1 MASGNFQSNTGVNC
15 NLRVEWTSSS
25 NVADNTSTVNVKV
38 YLVHNSLYNVSKT
51 LTINCL
57 GQSYSVA
64 TPVINTTAS
73 GNKTLLANKTFT
85 VSHNSDGTKSGTISA
100 TINSFNVTYSG
111 TYIGNLSTSGTATL
125 DNIPRATQPTL
136 SASSVEMG
144 KTVTINCP
152 RASGAFTHKLWYL
165 MGNTGWVVIAN
176 NVGTS
181 YTWTVPLALAN
192 QIPNSTSGTVTIAVE
207 TFKGSE
213 LIGEKRVSLNVT
225 VPSSVVPSISGVTCT
240 EPTGNLTKYQAYVQ
254 GKSTCKVTATAAGS
268 YSSTITSYKIEA
280 NGSTYTSNGSTT
292 GILNTVGSNTIK
304 VTVTDSRG
312 RTSTKSTTITVIAYT
327 SPTIVTLTAYRC
339 LSDGTLDEDGAYI
352 KITFATSITSLNNA
366 NARNLT
372 LSAKKSTDT
381 SYTTLET
388 HQAYSANRTVVISKI
403 GTVNI
408 DGNTSYDIRITAQ
421 DDFSTASK
429 TVQVGTSFTL
439 IDFRNTGKGI
449 SFGKVSE
456 SDAFECGLPA
466 QFKNTVDFEK
476 PIKYKNVGSASID
489 SNGTVDVSGL
499 EEGSKLHIE
508 VALKISG
515 STQGIFAFDIS
526 KNNGEYRYGSGYCY
540 DNNYKGAVFILESG
554 QKISLDKSWSRIY
567 SGGSAITLSGTI
579 YVYVA

>member
-15 NLRVEWTSSS
+15 NIRVEWSSTT
-25 NVADNTSTVNVKV
+25 NVADNTSSVRVKV

-73 GNKTLLANKTFT
+73 GNKTLLADKSFT
-85 VSHNSDGTKSGTISA
+85 VQHNSDGTKSGTISA

-125 DNIPRATQPTL
+125 DNIPRSTQPTL
-136 SASSVEMG
+136 SASTVEMG
-144 KTVTINCP
+144 KTITINCP
-152 RASGAFTHKLWYL
+152 RASGSFKHKLWYL
-165 MGNTGWVVIAN
+165 MGNTGWVVIAE

-181 YTWTVPLALAN
+181 YTWTVPLSLAN
-192 QIPNSTSGTVTIAVE
+192 QIPSSTSGTVTIAVE
-207 TFKGSE
+207 TFNGST
-213 LIGEKRVSLNVT
+213 LIGEKRTTFTAT
-225 VPSSVVPSISGVTCT
+225 VPSSVVPSISSITCT
-240 EPTGNLTKYQAYVQ
+240 DPTGNLTKYQAYVQ

-268 YSSTITSYKIEA
+268 YSSTITSYKIEV
-280 NGSTYTSNGSTT
+280 NGSTYTSNGITT

-312 RTSTKSTTITVIAYT
+312 RTATKTTTITVIAYT

-366 NARNLT
+366 NKRNLT
-372 LSAKKSTDT
+372 LSSKKSTDT
-381 SYTTLET
+381 YYTTLET

-403 GTVNI
+403 GSVNI
-408 DGNTSYDIRITAQ
+408 DIDSSYDIQITAQ

-439 IDFRNTGKGI
+439 IDFRSTGKGV

-456 SDAFECGLPA
+456 IDGFDCGLPA
-466 QFKNTVDFEK
+466 RFRNTVDFDK
-476 PIKYKNVGSASID
+476 PIKYKKIGNTTISGS
-489 SNGTVDVSGL
+489 VDVSGY
-499 EEGSKLHIE
+499 EEGTKLHIE
-508 VALKISG
+508 VTLKISS
-515 STQGIFAFDIS
+515 STSGTFSFDII
-526 KNNGEYRYGSGYCY
+526 KNNGDYIYGHGYHYDSNYYGSVYI
-540 DNNYKGAVFILESG
+540 KESG
-554 QKISLDKSWSRIY
+554 QKISVDTSWTKIV
-567 SGGSAITLSGTI
+567 SGGSALSLSGTI